1 PIVEE
6 EVRQEEK
13 RIYDGIFRGRGQ
25 ANPYEV
31 RKIMTDTMDS
41 NAYVFRDEVSLSE
54 GLKKL
59 RELKNMTWKHVDDH
73 AKEYNTNFVNVME
86 TDSMFRIAEIV
97 LIGAYNRQESRGAH
111 ARTDY
116 PRRDDVRFL
125 KHTISYYSEIQPTMK
140 WYPVTFT
147 RYAPVERKY

>member
-1 PIVEE
+1 
-6 EVRQEEK
+6 
-13 RIYDGIFRGRGQ
+13 
-25 ANPYEV
+25 
-31 RKIMTDTMDS
+31 MTDTMD
-41 NAYVFRDEVSLSE
+41 NKAYVFRDEVSLSE
-54 GLKKL
+54 GLKRL

-125 KHTISYYSEIQPTMK
+125 KHTLSYYSEIASPI
-140 WYPVTFT
+140 
-147 RYAPVERKY
+147 